1 MKRFFVYLIPC
12 CLLLFCSLANGAAP
26 RIFFSD
32 LESGPNAGGE
42 NNAGAYVTIYGK
54 RFGASQNDSFI
65 TVGGGRVANYPIWTD
80 TKVTFQLG
88 PSAATGDIVLTTAAG
103 VSNGIP
109 FTIRPGNI
117 YFIAVSGN
125 DSQDGSFASPW
136 RTIPKARTIK
146 PGDIVYARNGVA
158 QTTEDDQGW
167 HAAFTLRPA
176 WCGGNLPRAL
186 VAYPGATVTIGNVSA
201 PDFGIRSVDTSADG
215 GACTGSWL
223 FAGLVLRGLT
233 AVNIWGPSSNWRFV
247 GNDLSCP
254 NGDGASGC
262 FAASLASDIKLLG
275 NNLHESGKTGA
286 SALYH
291 GIYPGTDSNNVEI
304 GWNVISDVHGGR
316 GIHVYSHP
324 VGNALPDTGYN
335 QFGISIHDN
344 VIHNTQCDAIILST
358 VDPSKGKVE
367 VYNNVIYD
375 AGLETAYQD
384 PARRYP
390 SGNYSCINV
399 VGEHTYG
406 PPGSGIVEI
415 FNNTLYNCGPN
426 PNPPYANSTN
436 AIVNGGVSPDLK
448 IRITNNIIYQP
459 NGVPYLLN
467 LGTAD
472 GIQGSNNLFFGN
484 GPAPSLPALSNSIN
498 ADPLFGNLAAHDFH
512 LNAGSPA
519 RRTGV
524 ETPAIVD
531 IEGSPR
537 GGSAGWDLGALQVTA
552 PSISSLS
559 CTPAAIVTPG
569 GASCEFTLTM
579 QAPDG
584 GLQLALSSSDPS
596 LTIAP
601 AALVPAGAA
610 KLTVHVDAS
619 AVGSRTAAR
628 ISARL
633 GDSISN
639 FDVWLLPSGS
649 PAALAVV
656 NAASFLAGPV
666 AAGGMVA
673 IFGLNLGPADPVSG
687 NFSGDRFTTTLAGTT
702 VFFDGTPAP
711 LLAVSAGQ
719 VNAVVPYSVD
729 GKTSVRVEIDAG
741 GRRSN
746 PLVLSVAPTAP
757 GVFTMDS
764 SGQGQVVAVNENG
777 SLNSAA
783 NPAPPGSW
791 VFFYAAGLGQTDPP
805 GIDGAPVPVAEPF
818 PRPVAGVSV
827 QMGGIDARV
836 LYSGGAPTFIA
847 GLHQINVEVP
857 PGIAAGSKVPVTLT
871 AGGNQ
876 SQTGATLVVGMPQAG
891 MPVAGT
897 PSRRAIPDL
906 GWGRRQVARSL
917 QNVCGGRAIDSGPAS
932 SIRRALPCISD
943 RRN

>member
-1 MKRFFVYLIPC
+1 M
-12 CLLLFCSLANGAAP
+12 LFCPPANAAGP

-32 LESGPNAGGE
+32 LESGPNTGGE

-54 RFGASQNDSFI
+54 RFGASRGDSFI
-65 TVGGGRVANYPIWTD
+65 TVGGGRAANYPIWTD
-80 TKVTFQLG
+80 TKITFQLG
-88 PSAATGDIVLTTAAG
+88 PSAATGDIVLTTATG

-109 FTIRPGNI
+109 FTVRPGRI

-136 RTIPKARTIK
+136 RTIPRARTMN
-146 PGDIVYARNGVA
+146 PGDIVYAMNGVA

-176 WCGGNLPRAL
+176 WCGGDLPRAL
-186 VAYPGATVTIGNVSA
+186 VAYPGATVTIGNVSV
-201 PDFGIRSVDTSADG
+201 PDFGIRGVDTSATG

-275 NNLHESGKTGA
+275 NNLHESGKVGA

-304 GWNVISDVHGGR
+304 GWNSISGVHGGR

-324 VGNALPDTGYN
+324 VGSALPDTGYN

-344 VIHNTQCDAIILST
+344 VIHETQCDGIILST

-367 VYNNVIYD
+367 VYNNIIYD

-384 PARRYP
+384 PERRYP

-406 PPGSGIVEI
+406 PAGGGIVEI

-436 AIVNGGVSPDLK
+436 AIVNGGVNPDLK
-448 IRITNNIIYQP
+448 LRLTNNIIYQS

-467 LGTAD
+467 LGAAD

-484 GPAPSLPALSNSIN
+484 GPAPSQRSLSNSIN

-512 LNAGSPA
+512 LNPNSPA
-519 RRTGV
+519 RRAGV
-524 ETPAIVD
+524 ETPATVD
-531 IEGSPR
+531 MEGLPR
-537 GGSAGWDLGALQVTA
+537 SGSTGWDLGALQVAA
-552 PSISSLS
+552 PSIGSVS

-569 GASCEFTLTM
+569 GALCEFTLTM
-579 QAPDG
+579 PAPDG
-584 GLQLALSSSDPS
+584 GLQLALSSSDPA
-596 LTIAP
+596 LTIASQ
-601 AALVPAGAA
+601 ALVPAGAA
-610 KLTVHVDAS
+610 KATVHVDAP
-619 AVGSRTAAR
+619 AVGARTAAR

-633 GDSISN
+633 GDSASY
-639 FDVWLLPSGS
+639 FDLWLLPSGS
-649 PAALAVV
+649 PASLAIV
-656 NAASFLAGPV
+656 NAASLLAGPV
-666 AAGGMVA
+666 AAGGIVA

-687 NFSGDRFTTTLAGTT
+687 SFAGGGFTTTLAGTT
-702 VFFDGTPAP
+702 VYFDDTPAP

-729 GKTSVRVEIDAG
+729 GKPDVRVEVDAG

-746 PLVLSVAPTAP
+746 PLVLSVAPAAP
-757 GVFTMDS
+757 GVFTIDS
-764 SGQGQVVAVNENG
+764 SGQGQVVAVNQNG
-777 SLNSAA
+777 SLNSEM

-791 VFFYAAGLGQTDPP
+791 VFFYAAGLGQTNPP
-805 GIDGAPVPVAEPF
+805 GIDGAPVPAAEPL

-857 PGIAAGSKVPVTLT
+857 RDVAPGPKVPLTLT
-871 AGGNQ
+871 AGGMR
-876 SQTGATLVVGMPQAG
+876 SQTGVTLVVGVPQAG
-891 MPVAGT
+891 SPATSAAPRPAGRI
-897 PSRRAIPDL
+897 S
-906 GWGRRQVARSL
+906 
-917 QNVCGGRAIDSGPAS
+917 SGIATR
-932 SIRRALPCISD
+932 IERLPLV
-943 RRN
+943 R